1 MGRSLGFA
9 STACNCIALFR
20 LAFAS
25 APPRSGLTWLQ
36 TVTRRFIMQ
45 KARGHTER
53 QGPRKGGKLIVLPPL
68 VGTRFQ
74 VLLTPLN
81 GVLFTFQSPYLYSI
95 GRRVVLSLG
104 WWSTRLHAEFHGLH
118 ATLVPLRRAL
128 VFAYG
133 GVTLCARPFQT
144 VLLTMP
150 L

>member
-9 STACNCIALFR
+9 STARNYIALFR

-25 APPRSGLTWLQ
+25 APPRNGLTSLQ

-45 KARGHTER
+45 KARGHTPKASLR
-53 QGPRKGGKLIVLPPL
+53 IVLPQL

-74 VLLTPLN
+74 VLLTPLK
-81 GVLFTFQSPYLYSI
+81 GVLFTFQSPYLYTI

-104 WWSTRLHAEFHGLH
+104 WWTTRLHAEFHGLY
-118 ATLVPLRRAL
+118 ATLVPLGRAL

-144 VLLTMP
+144 VLLAMP